1 MPALRK
7 PLELHQLQNTKPR
20 YVEEG
25 VTFAPA
31 RPKYPS
37 GISGEAKAAFKRL
50 TRLLEERRSV
60 TSADQEILRLYA
72 HLFDRHKRA
81 LEKLAEEGE
90 IKIYYRLDKF
100 GEQVPSERPNLWLK
114 IAETCE
120 AKMLAQLIA
129 MGLTPQSR
137 GKVMPTSLPKPAEP
151 DWEENLNEEEREVV
165 ARLRAAAPPPLPEPD
180 LSEIHEELLQ

>member
-7 PLELHQLQNTKPR
+7 SLEAHSLNGTKPR

-50 TRLLEERRSV
+50 TRLLEERRSI
-60 TSADQEILRLYA
+60 TSADVEILRLYA
-72 HLFDRHKRA
+72 HLYDRHKRA

-114 IAETCE
+114 VAETCE

-137 GKVMPTSLPKPAEP
+137 GKVLPTSLPKTPEQ
-151 DWEENLNEEEREVV
+151 
-165 ARLRAAAPPPLPEPD
+165 LPEHFPSREEACAPTPDEID
-180 LSEIHEELLQ
+180 LSTIHEEELLQ